1 MDLEKYSGKIEE
13 KVEKELNKILDK
25 EDITVEEL
33 QFLDSRLA
41 SMRMKELSKIF

>member
-1 MDLEKYSGKIEE
+1 MDLEKYREKIEE

-33 QFLDSRLA
+33 QFLDSRLT